1 MSKAVKA
8 VGNAISGV
16 VKGVVKAV
24 TSVVRAVVDVVASVI
39 NFVAQPFM
47 GMLGGMPDV
56 PSAGAEAQRQ
66 QGVLIQRRGGNNNIP
81 VVYGF
86 RKVGGIVTFA
96 ETGSTNNQ
104 YMWVAYVLSEGPIEG
119 LYELFLD
126 DNQLPNDVIGNLN
139 AGRTVDL
146 ATGKYNGRVKLQFFN
161 GTYFSTPT
169 SSTVGTS
176 SICSAA
182 PSWKTSMVYNGLAV
196 VFARYEWKQIVT
208 QADSDNN
215 PFGGDI
221 PQIQASILGR
231 KVGSLLVANPSSTNY
246 ASTSERYSTNPA
258 EILLDY
264 LRNPRYGKGLVND
277 DIDWD
282 SFKRAANKCNQ
293 VVTYING
300 ITGNILSCNHV
311 LDTGQTIFA
320 NVKTLLMGFR
330 AYMPYIQGKY
340 KLRIED
346 AGNDNDILSGVATI
360 VATFNKDNIQGN
372 VTYTG
377 IERSNKYN
385 QVVITYVDPD
395 QKWSTQQVV
404 YPESESERQTY
415 ISADGGRENKLDATF
430 PTLTNYAMAKDMA
443 RLLFNKSRFQE
454 SCSLTVS
461 SQAMELE
468 PGDNIYIQNNLL
480 NFTTTPWRI
489 ITATLNDDMTYDLG
503 CVRNPDTI
511 YPHTR
516 YGEEDIVLPVYVPR
530 GATIYFPTPSG
541 SPPIGLVPPVTAPIN
556 GTTDNSTTNPPPSTP
571 GNPVVVTGNTFTVT
585 IASPAVFTKSN
596 HGFIGNGRE
605 ELTLSTTGALPTG
618 LNTSTKYYVM
628 ATGLTANTF
637 RVSLI
642 PGGSVAVNT
651 SGTQSGTHTY
661 SATTFSGS
669 ITQPV
674 QPPVAVPARL
684 EDYIDITRITYAVNN
699 GFVNATLF
707 FNQPRNPNYA
717 GVDFWYTRGAANTTA
732 YYETLLNTNRPGAG
746 NQITQVFPNLYKSST
761 PYTVL
766 ARVRY
771 TSGEVSTFRTRVSL
785 DVGRAIDT
793 DNPQDGFELVTTG
806 WTPNT
811 TPPSN
816 PRDTKFVKQ
825 LDNLQA
831 FTVYASGVPATPR
844 QIRFKVT
851 QLTDAYDVNFN
862 VDGVNVYHKP
872 SSASQ
877 WTKTTYLFD
886 STYVPGPSALTEF
899 LFTGDLGLP
908 TYPTAPGASDDYDF
922 ILRFRYRDGTESTK
936 QVKINNVNVEYQSGS
951 NVNIITSLPI
961 DGDAENLTLV
971 DPATAADNRE
981 ITVTFTSL
989 FAFKDSADQQTKL
1002 SCIFTPPAAT
1012 NQGSFWGL
1020 RIFYRPVTPGA
1031 APAFNSIDVL
1041 QTNMVKFSS
1050 SEWRAFLPLAFDQEY
1065 QIVLVPLVR
1074 YPSGT
1079 LTKTLAYNAWFG
1091 QGAVHNRDTQTTGS
1105 NAYPSGGNWLTKLN
1119 LKAIKTT
1126 DMSGIEGTAFPA
1138 TDPLVKVISWKLI
1151 QTNSGVVTSNANAHY
1166 YELEFDK
1173 AHISNYDKLI
1183 VYRRSFASGKNIAP
1197 NSRYNGLGRFERL
1210 EIVAG
1215 TNATTLANGNILV
1228 NLRIPTQ
1235 WQEFNTY
1242 YPDAGSPPTTTGGQT
1257 FISSSM
1263 TTNVWGAQTYGTLWT
1278 NEFYLCV
1285 RSGATPAESAKMTK
1299 CQPLFGGSLLA
1310 EVSSTLPHESVDTA
1324 QYNTTIVGWQRRLT
1338 EARSRLADA
1347 NYKPGGASYTAPAVR
1362 RGSSIV

>member
-24 TSVVRAVVDVVASVI
+24 TSVVKAVVDVVASVV

-47 GMLGGMPDV
+47 GLLGGMPDI

-161 GTYFSTPT
+161 GTYYNNPTTSTIG
-169 SSTVGTS
+169 SS

-182 PSWKTSMVYNGLAV
+182 PSWKTSMAYNGLAV

-208 QADSDNN
+208 QTDADNN

-221 PQIQASILGR
+221 PQIQATILGR
-231 KVGSLLVANPSSTNY
+231 KLASLLVANPSATAY
-246 ASTSERYSTNPA
+246 ASASERYSTNPA

-293 VVTYING
+293 VVTYVNG

-330 AYMPYIQGKY
+330 AYMPYIQGRY

-415 ISADGGRENKLDATF
+415 ITADGGRENKLEATF

-468 PGDNIYIQNNLL
+468 PGDNIYIQSNLL

-556 GTTDNSTTNPPPSTP
+556 GSTTNPITNPPPSTP
-571 GNPVVVTGNTFTVT
+571 GNPVVSTGNTFTVT
-585 IASPAVFTKSN
+585 IASPAVFTKSA

-605 ELTLSTTGALPTG
+605 ELTLTTTGALPTG
-618 LNTSTKYYVM
+618 LNTTTKYYVM
-628 ATGLTANTF
+628 STGLSTNTF
-637 RVSLI
+637 QVSLI
-642 PGGSVAVNT
+642 PGGSQAVNT
-651 SGTQSGTHTY
+651 TGSQSGTHTY
-661 SATTFSGS
+661 SVTTYSGS

-674 QPPVAVPARL
+674 QPPVSTPARL
-684 EDYIDITRITYAVNN
+684 EDYIDIKRITYAVNN
-699 GFVNATLF
+699 GFVNATLY
-707 FNQPRNPNYA
+707 FNQPTNPNYA

-732 YYETLLNTNRPGAG
+732 YYLTALNTSRPGAG
-746 NQITQVFPNLYKSST
+746 NQITQVFENLYKSST

-811 TPPSN
+811 EPPPN
-816 PRDTKFVKQ
+816 PRDTRFVKQ

-831 FTVYASGVPATPR
+831 FTIYDGGVPASPR
-844 QIRFKVT
+844 QLKFKVT
-851 QLTDAYDVNFN
+851 QYTDAYDVNFN

-886 STYVPGPSALTEF
+886 ASYVPGPSALTEF
-899 LFTGDLGLP
+899 TFTGDLGLP

-922 ILRFRYRDGTESTK
+922 VLRFRYRDGTESTK
-936 QVKINNVNVEYQSGS
+936 QVKISNVNVEYQSGS
-951 NVNIITSLPI
+951 TINIITSLPI
-961 DGDAENLTLV
+961 DGDTENLSLV

-989 FAFKDSADQQTKL
+989 FAFKDTDQQTKL
-1002 SCIFTPPAAT
+1002 SCIFTPPPTT

-1020 RIFYRPVTPGA
+1020 RIFYRPVTPGT
-1031 APAFNSIDVL
+1031 APAFSSIDVL
-1041 QTNMVKFSS
+1041 QTNMLKFSS
-1050 SEWRAFLPLAFDQEY
+1050 TEWRAYLPLAFDQEY

-1074 YPSGT
+1074 YPAGS
-1079 LTKTLAYNAWFG
+1079 LTKTLAYNAWFA
-1091 QGAVHNRDTQTTGS
+1091 QGAVHNRLEQTTGS
-1105 NAYPSGGNWLTKLN
+1105 NSYPAAGNWMTRLN
-1119 LKAIKTT
+1119 LRAIKTT
-1126 DMSGIEGTAFPA
+1126 DMAGIEGTAFPA
-1138 TDPLVKVISWKLI
+1138 TDPQVRVVGWKLV
-1151 QTNSGVVTSNANAHY
+1151 QTNSGVTNSTANAHY

-1183 VYRRSFASGKNIAP
+1183 VYRRSFAAGKNISP
-1197 NSRYNGLGRFERL
+1197 NSKYNGHGRFERL

-1215 TNATTLANGNILV
+1215 TNATTLANGNIVV

-1242 YPDAGSPPTTTGGQT
+1242 YPDTGTPPTTTSGQT
-1257 FISSSM
+1257 FINTVM
-1263 TTNVWGAQTYGTLWT
+1263 ATNVWGAQTYGSIWT

-1285 RSGATPAESAKMTK
+1285 RSGSTPAESAKMTK
-1299 CQPLFGGSLLA
+1299 LQPLFGGTLLS
-1310 EVSSTLPHESVDTA
+1310 EVVSTLPHESIDTA
-1324 QYNTTIVGWQRRLT
+1324 QLNTSFVNGWQRRLS
-1338 EARSRLADA
+1338 EARSRLADV
-1347 NYKPGGASYTAPAVR
+1347 NYKPGGSTYTAPTVR